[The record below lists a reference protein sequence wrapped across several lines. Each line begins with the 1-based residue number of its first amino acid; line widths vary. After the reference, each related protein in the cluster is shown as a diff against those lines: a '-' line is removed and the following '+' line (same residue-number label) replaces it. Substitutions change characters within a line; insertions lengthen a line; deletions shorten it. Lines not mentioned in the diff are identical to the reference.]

1 MAYNYF
7 PQYYNSPY
15 LQPPVMPGQAQQAP
29 QVAPQAQNP
38 ARNSDF
44 VLVRSEDEARNYPV
58 AFGNTVTFK
67 NENEPYMY
75 TKTMGMSQL
84 DRPVFER
91 YKLVK
96 ETAQDAPQAA
106 PETKNDNGVAERLQG
121 EIDALWREID
131 ALKKKGQTN
140 TKKVLDEEGA

>member
-1 MAYNYF
+1 MAYNYYAPYGYQ
-7 PQYYNSPY
+7 PQQYQIPMQNVPQNN
-15 LQPPVMPGQAQQAP
+15 QPVQQQP
-29 QVAPQAQNP
+29 N
-38 ARNSDF
+38 RSDF

-67 NENEPYMY
+67 HENEPYMY

-96 ETAQDAPQAA
+96 EAVTEQPQK
-106 PETKNDNGVAERLQG
+106 PVEPKCDNGIVEKL
-121 EIDALWREID
+121 EREIG
-131 ALKKKGQTN
+131 AIWNEIELLKKPKVAP
-140 TKKVLDEEGA
+140 TKKVGEK

>member
-29 QVAPQAQNP
+29 QVTPQAQNP

-67 NENEPYMY
+67 HENEPYMY

-96 ETAQDAPQAA
+96 ETAQDAPQTH
-106 PETKNDNGVAERLQG
+106 EKEQGDKVVMEKLQG

-131 ALKKKGQTN
+131 ALKKKGQSN
-140 TKKVLDEEGA
+140 ARKALDEEGA

>member
-7 PQYYNSPY
+7 APYGYQPQQYQIPMQNVPQNN
-15 LQPPVMPGQAQQAP
+15 QPVPQQP
-29 QVAPQAQNP
+29 N
-38 ARNSDF
+38 RSDF

-67 NENEPYMY
+67 HENEPYMY

-91 YKLVK
+91 YKLIK
-96 ETAQDAPQAA
+96 EEVTEQAQKP
-106 PETKNDNGVAERLQG
+106 V
-121 EIDALWREID
+121 
-131 ALKKKGQTN
+131 
-140 TKKVLDEEGA
+140 

>member
-15 LQPPVMPGQAQQAP
+15 LQPPVMPGQTQQAP
-29 QVAPQAQNP
+29 QVATQAQTP
-38 ARNSDF
+38 TRNSDF

-67 NENEPYMY
+67 HENEPYMY
-75 TKTMGMSQL
+75 TKTMGLSQL

-96 ETAQDAPQAA
+96 ETPQDAPQTT
-106 PETKNDNGVAERLQG
+106 PETKNDNGIAERLQG

-131 ALKKKGQTN
+131 ILKKKGQNN
-140 TKKVLDEEGA
+140 TKKVLDAEGA

>member
-1 MAYNYF
+1 MAYNYYTPYGYQ
-7 PQYYNSPY
+7 PQQFQLPMQGVQQGN
-15 LQPPVMPGQAQQAP
+15 QPTQQP
-29 QVAPQAQNP
+29 N
-38 ARNSDF
+38 RSDF

-67 NENEPYMY
+67 HENEPYMY

-96 ETAQDAPQAA
+96 EEIKEQPQKPAE
-106 PETKNDNGVAERLQG
+106 PKYDNTVIDKLEN
-121 EIDALWREID
+121 EIGAIWKEIEL
-131 ALKKKGQTN
+131 LKKPKVAPAT
-140 TKKVLDEEGA
+140 TKKAGDK